1 MRCRADLC
9 EAHVISTGNVFSPA
23 ACAIGGSLD
32 NIFSVVAVLVRSD
45 VNAMDGVDE
54 SATTVCA
61 IRTDLEGVSF
71 ISMYDR

>member
-9 EAHVISTGNVFSPA
+9 ESHVISAGNVLSPA
-23 ACAIGGSLD
+23 AFAIVGSLD
-32 NIFSVVAVLVRSD
+32 NVFSVFAVLVRSD

-61 IRTDLEGVSF
+61 IRTELEVVSSIF
-71 ISMYDR
+71 ISDR